1 MQSWASGCIEKTG
14 AFGAFNTASSAWTCG
29 YPAVESMSTDK
40 VCRMNSNLTS
50 VSRAYGP
57 KQAVH
62 ASKPNISIYLYLPIS
77 ICIYLYLAKS
87 ISIYLYVSISIS
99 ISVSI
104 SIYLSIYPS
113 IYLSISLAVSLCLS
127 IYLFLYPSLRL
138 YVSTH
143 LPAYQPTPLS
153 I

>member
-1 MQSWASGCIEKTG
+1 MQSWASGCIEKNG

-29 YPAVESMSTDK
+29 FPEVESMSTDK

-50 VSRAYGP
+50 VSRAYDP
-57 KQAVH
+57 KQVVH
-62 ASKPNISIYLYLPIS
+62 ASKPYISIYLYLPIS

-87 ISIYLYVSISIS
+87 ISIYLYVSLSIS
-99 ISVSI
+99 ISV

-127 IYLFLYPSLRL
+127 IYLFLYPSLCL